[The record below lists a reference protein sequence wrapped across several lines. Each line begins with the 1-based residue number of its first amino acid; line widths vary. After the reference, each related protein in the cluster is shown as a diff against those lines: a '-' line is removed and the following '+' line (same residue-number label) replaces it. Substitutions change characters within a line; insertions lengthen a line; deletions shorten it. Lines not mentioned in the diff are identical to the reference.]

1 VLCFHEAAV
10 SQIDEAGV
18 RAHPSAEAK
27 EYWSEIAR
35 RRARLILAPGIPLE
49 LVTPRG
55 SRMLEASHR
64 YFHRAADALDIPPK
78 VREVLLAPRRVI
90 KVEIVEE
97 ADDGQLMH
105 FTGFR
110 VQHNSARGPCK
121 GGLRYHPAMDEDHAG
136 ALANLMTWKTA
147 IVDVPFGGAK
157 GGIDCDPSQM
167 SRFELERV
175 TRAFVEQCK
184 EMIGPTIDIPAPD
197 VNTNAD
203 VMAWIMDEY
212 SRHYGFSPAVV
223 TGKPLHLFGSDGRE
237 EATGRGVMY
246 ALEEALRDRGRE
258 FPGTTVALQGFGN
271 VGSHAARLI
280 AERGGRIVAVA
291 DHMGGVSSEAGLDT
305 SALGS
310 WAAEHRTVAGFPGG
324 DAFEGSEIIAWP
336 ADVLIPAALEEA
348 IDEENAADV
357 RADIIVEAANGPTTP
372 EADTILH
379 DKGVLIVPDILA
391 NAGGVTVSYF
401 EWAQNIQQFRWELE
415 RVNAELEKSMRRAY
429 GSVRD
434 VAKERGVELRAAAF
448 ILAIQRV
455 GRAALAR
462 RSVRETIDFG

>member
-1 VLCFHEAAV
+1 
-10 SQIDEAGV
+10 
-18 RAHPSAEAK
+18 
-27 EYWSEIAR
+27 
-35 RRARLILAPGIPLE
+35 
-49 LVTPRG
+49 
-55 SRMLEASHR
+55 MLEASHR
-64 YFHRAADALDIPPK
+64 YFHRAADVLDLAHK
-78 VREVLLAPRRVI
+78 VREVLLTPNRVI

-121 GGLRYHPAMDEDHAG
+121 GGLRYHPTMDEDHAS

-175 TRAFVEQCK
+175 TRRFVEQCK

-212 SRHYGFSPAVV
+212 SRHFGFSPGVV
-223 TGKPLHLFGSDGRE
+223 TGKPLHLFGSEGRE

-246 ALEEALRDRGRE
+246 ALEEALRDRGQE
-258 FPGTTVALQGFGN
+258 LSGTTVALQGFGN

-280 AERGGRIVAVA
+280 AERGGKIVAVA
-291 DHMGGVSSEAGLDT
+291 DHMGGVSNEKGLDVA
-305 SALGS
+305 ALVE
-310 WAAEHRTVAGFPGG
+310 WAAENRTVSGFAGG
-324 DAFEGSEIIAWP
+324 DAFEGPEIIAWP
-336 ADVLIPAALEEA
+336 ADVLIPAALEDA
-348 IDEENAADV
+348 IDEKNADRVQAQ
-357 RADIIVEAANGPTTP
+357 IIVEAANAPTTP
-372 EADTILH
+372 EADSILH
-379 DKGVLIVPDILA
+379 GKGVVIVPDILA

-415 RVNAELEKSMRRAY
+415 RVNTELEKSMRRAY
-429 GSVRD
+429 GSVRE
-434 VAKERGVELRAAAF
+434 VARERGTDLRTAAF
-448 ILAIQRV
+448 VLAIQRV
-455 GRAALAR
+455 GRAALSR
-462 RSVRETIDFG
+462 RGVREKIDLG